1 MCYVIHV
8 NTTNN
13 KSYLERAEWHRYQRF
28 LPEALRYSAETI
40 PTEEWLKWEDAEVH
54 IDRLENPDARVKV
67 LLLHGGGGNGRVLLP
82 LAALLYRMGYEVIA
96 PDMPGYGLTRYGKRS
111 RATYDVWCRIASD
124 IVNREHDHDA
134 RPVVVFGL
142 SIGGMLAY
150 LVAAR
155 NPRVRGLV
163 ATTLADVRSLA
174 VRDAVSANLFLSRVG
189 GALAQALWFIT
200 DHMALPIRFVAK
212 MKYITND
219 PEFSKVFA
227 TDPLAGG
234 GMMSFRFMRS
244 LMQMKPDKEP
254 EDFDSCPVLLA
265 HPGLD
270 PWTPLELS
278 KGFYNR
284 IAGEKELVVLEGAGH
299 FPYEEP
305 GLTQLREALSRF
317 LQRIT
322 VPHERAEAGA

>member
-1 MCYVIHV
+1 MK
-8 NTTNN
+8 TTHID
-13 KSYLERAEWHRYQRF
+13 SYLERTEWHRYQRF
-28 LPEALRYSAETI
+28 LPSRLRYSADTI
-40 PTEEWLKWEDAEVH
+40 PTEEWMRWEDADVH
-54 IDRLENPDARVKV
+54 IDRLARPEAPVKV

-82 LAALLYRMGYEVIA
+82 LAALLYRMGYETIA

-111 RATYDVWCRIASD
+111 RATYEVWSGIASD
-124 IVNREHDHDA
+124 IVDRELESDP

-155 NPRVRGLV
+155 NSRVRGLI

-174 VRDAVSANLFLSRVG
+174 VRDAVAKNLFLSRVG
-189 GALAQALWFIT
+189 GALAQAFWFIA

-212 MKYITND
+212 MDLITND
-219 PEFSKVFA
+219 PEFSRLFSR
-227 TDPLAGG
+227 DPLAGG

-244 LMQMKPDKEP
+244 LIQMKPAVEP
-254 EDFDSCPVLLA
+254 EQFDSCPVLLA

-278 KGFYNR
+278 RSFYER
-284 IAGEKELVVLEGAGH
+284 IAGEKQLAVLEGAGH

-305 GLTQLREALSRF
+305 GLSRLEESIGAF
-317 LQRIT
+317 L
-322 VPHERAEAGA
+322 ERVAKSS